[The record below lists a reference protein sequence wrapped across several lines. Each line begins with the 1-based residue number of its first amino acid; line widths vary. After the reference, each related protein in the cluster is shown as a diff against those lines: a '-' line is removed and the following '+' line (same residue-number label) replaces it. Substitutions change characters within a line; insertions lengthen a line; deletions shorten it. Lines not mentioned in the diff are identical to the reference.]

1 LSLGLPQLYQRPR
14 RLFHPHHSPLHR
26 QRHRQLNR
34 QRNRQRDRQRRLR
47 RRRPH
52 GRGHPFR
59 PHSRLRPLDLWIR
72 TTAQLANIPRGM
84 APRRS
89 GAAEST
95 ISVMGFRDSH
105 QPLQIPTIALMALP
119 IGRLAGAWPKRNGVA
134 GFMARVAQTRAVDV
148 PQSALHPLLMIVRQ
162 VLQIGW
168 QAGPLRRK
176 RGAAVMLVRV
186 AHRQPEGA
194 HEQVMTL
201 ATRTV

>member
-26 QRHRQLNR
+26 QRHRQRNR

-84 APRRS
+84 AARRS
-89 GAAEST
+89 GVAEST
-95 ISVMGFRDSH
+95 RSVGSRHSH
-105 QPLQIPTIALMALP
+105 HPLQIPTIALMALR
-119 IGRLAGAWPKRNGVA
+119 IGRPGGPCPRRSGVA

-148 PQSALHPLLMIVRQ
+148 PQSALHPLLMIVRL